1 MKRRILSIIF
11 IIAIGFLLLSGLVY
25 ALTHLKEEP
34 LVEKPLDLTT
44 AIVATEKSTTEKEK
58 KTTETKKTTTEK
70 STTTE
75 KVSTTEKITTTEK
88 VTTTEAPTT
97 TEASTTEIIFE
108 QTRSTEEPPVTTT
121 EAGVEQGEPE
131 IMSNVDQD
139 IVSDSGE
146 AAEPPIGTE
155 EPPTEEVVSDDP
167 HAGMT
172 YLGDYWQTA
181 YIWTGYPC
189 ADGVYP
195 SEGYTVACNNP
206 NLWHRWIYIDG
217 IGTRYVHDVG
227 GMSTWEHVD
236 IYVGSMDNVWQV
248 PSQRVGVWLIE
259 E

>member
-34 LVEKPLDLTT
+34 PVEKPLDLTT
-44 AIVATEKSTTEKEK
+44 AIVAAEKSTTEKEK

-131 IMSNVDQD
+131 IQSLAEEQD

-172 YLGDYWQTA
+172 YLGTYICTA
-181 YIWTGYPC
+181 YMWTGNPC
-189 ADGVYP
+189 YDGVYP
-195 SEGYTVACNNP
+195 ELGYTVACNDP
-206 NLWHRWIYIDG
+206 ALWHRWVWIDG
-217 IGTRYVHDVG
+217 YGARYVHDKG
-227 GMSTWEHVD
+227 GMPLYQQLD
-236 IYVGSMDNVWQV
+236 IYLGDYDSCIQFGRRDLE
-248 PSQRVGVWLIE
+248 VWLMN
-259 E
+259 